1 MAEGTEDKKAA
12 VACFEKAGL
21 DAEMYRCGNTKVVI
35 ETGVFRV
42 SDEHVISYFESS
54 VFYTLPNP

>member
-12 VACFEKAGL
+12 IACFEKAGL
-21 DAEMYRCGNTKVVI
+21 DAEMYRCGNTKVVT

-42 SDEHVISYFESS
+42 SDEHLSPI
-54 VFYTLPNP
+54 FYTLPNP